1 MRNPELDDL
10 PGYDLLAPGLEDFAK
25 GVTSVESLLV
35 AIAAPR
41 LAALHLVEERNA
53 TVETDAEL
61 RLYALLGEQ
70 GVPDPYS
77 RYNALLRQL
86 SSFVHALERRRGRM
100 GRMVEPRASK

>member
-1 MRNPELDDL
+1 MSDLRFGDL
-10 PGYDLLAPGLEDFAK
+10 PGYDLVGRGLEDFAV

-41 LAALHLVEERNA
+41 LAALHVLERRGA
-53 TVETDAEL
+53 VAEADAEL

-70 GVPDPYS
+70 GVADPYS

-86 SSFVHALERRRGRM
+86 SSFIHALERRRM
-100 GRMVEPRASK
+100 GRLASV

>member
-1 MRNPELDDL
+1 MRDVQLDDL
-10 PGYDLLAPGLEDFAK
+10 PGYDLLGCGLEDFAA

-41 LAALHLVEERNA
+41 LAALHVLERRGA
-53 TVETDAEL
+53 VAEADAEL

-70 GVPDPYS
+70 GVTDPYS

-86 SSFVHALERRRGRM
+86 SSFIHALERRQRLAAA
-100 GRMVEPRASK
+100 RA

>member
-1 MRNPELDDL
+1 MKDIQLDDL
-10 PGYDLLAPGLEDFAK
+10 PGYDLLGRGLADFAA

-41 LAALHLVEERNA
+41 LADLHVLELRGAVA
-53 TVETDAEL
+53 ETDAEL

-70 GVPDPYS
+70 GAPDPYS

-86 SSFVHALERRRGRM
+86 SSFVHALERRQRRM
-100 GRMVEPRASK
+100 ARTQGT